1 MRDARRAARRSLSEQ
16 VNAGTQQTCGGL
28 IPNHTVTVGDQT
40 TTFRRMHNPGRGHA
54 CAIA

>member
-1 MRDARRAARRSLSEQ
+1 MKDARRAARRSLSEQ

-28 IPNHTVTVGDQT
+28 IPNHTVTVGNQT